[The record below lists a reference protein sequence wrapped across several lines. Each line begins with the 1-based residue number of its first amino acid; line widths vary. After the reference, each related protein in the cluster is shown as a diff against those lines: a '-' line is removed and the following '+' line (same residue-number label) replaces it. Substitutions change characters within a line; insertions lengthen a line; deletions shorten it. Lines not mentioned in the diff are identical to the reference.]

1 MKKILDNER
10 SINIEKEIKE
20 NSKLKLEKLFK
31 KYETSLDGISVV
43 NIDEKIEK
51 YGKNIIELKDSNT
64 IWHKLKEAFIN
75 PFNIVLTIV
84 AIITF
89 ITDVVLSTQK
99 DYATFILIVSTV
111 IISAIIS
118 FNEQTKSDNAAKKLK
133 KMITNKMDVIRDGNQ
148 MTVDIENVVPGD
160 IVKLSSG
167 DMIPGDVRFI
177 ETKDLFIDQASLTG
191 ESNPVEKFDVLK
203 EGYEVLT
210 DISNIGFLGTN
221 IVSGSTIA
229 IVLATGNNTYFGSM
243 AKSLYS
249 VNDKNS
255 FERGID
261 DITKI
266 LIQFMF
272 VLVPIVLIVNY
283 FSVKDIWA
291 SLIFAI
297 TIAVGLTPEMLPVI
311 TTSTLAKGAVEMSKK
326 KTIVKRL
333 SSIQTF
339 GQMNILCTDKTGTLT
354 EDRVIL
360 EKYMDA
366 SGNESLRILKHAF
379 LNSYFQTGL
388 KNLIDTAIIS
398 RAEKENLNILKEQY
412 VREDEIPFDFSR
424 RRMSVVLRDENGKR
438 QLITKG
444 AVDEILSICSY
455 IDFDGKVSELT
466 NELRERA
473 YKVYEENNND
483 GLRVI
488 AIAQKNEIHDINTFG
503 VQDESNMVLI
513 GFVGFLDPPK
523 DSAKK
528 AIKTL
533 KKYGVDTVVLTGDSE
548 GVAVKVCQKVGIDTK
563 HAISGKDLE
572 NISDEDLKEKV
583 KNCHL
588 FSKLSPLQKQ
598 RVVRIFQENGNT
610 VGYMGDGINDSPPLK
625 QSDVGISVDTAVDIA
640 KETADIILLEK
651 DLNVL
656 EEGVINGR
664 RTFTNLLK
672 YIKMATSGN
681 FGNMI
686 SVIVAS
692 AFLPFLPML
701 PVHILIQN
709 LLNDFA
715 QIGMPFDNVDNEY
728 IQKPKTWNTEGI
740 KKFMFRFGLIS
751 TFLDIL
757 CFIILW
763 FVFKFNT
770 IEQAVMFQSGWFVFG
785 ILSQT
790 LIIHMIRTNKI
801 PFVESK
807 SSKQLLVSTFA
818 VVIVTIII
826 AFTNISIIF
835 DLSKL
840 PYMYLFWIAILMS
853 IYILFIQI
861 YKKIYM
867 KNNKEWL

>member
-1 MKKILDNER
+1 MKNSEKSTNV
-10 SINIEKEIKE
+10 EKELKE
-20 NSKLKLEKLFK
+20 NSNLKLDKLLK

-43 NIDEKIEK
+43 EIDDKIEE
-51 YGKNIIELKDSNT
+51 YGKNIIDLKDNNT

-89 ITDVVLSTQK
+89 ITDIVIAAKK
-99 DYATFILIVSTV
+99 DYATFILIVST
-111 IISAIIS
+111 ILISAIIS

-133 KMITNKMDVIRDGNQ
+133 KLITNKMEVIRDGKQ
-148 MTVDIENVVPGD
+148 VTVDIENIVPGD

-167 DMIPGDVRFI
+167 DMIPGDIRFI
-177 ETKDLFIDQASLTG
+177 ETKDLFIDQSSLTG
-191 ESNPVEKFDVLK
+191 ESNPVEKFSSLK
-203 EGYEVLT
+203 ESDTIT
-210 DISNIGFLGTN
+210 DISNIGFMGTN
-221 IVSGSTIA
+221 IVSGSSTA

-249 VNDKNS
+249 VNEKNS
-255 FERGID
+255 FEKGID

-266 LIQFMF
+266 LIKFMF
-272 VLVPIVLIVNY
+272 VLVPIVLVVNY
-283 FSVKDIWA
+283 FSVGDIWA

-354 EDRVIL
+354 EDKVIL

-366 SGNESLRILKHAF
+366 TGKESLRILKHAF

-388 KNLIDTAIIS
+388 KNLIDIAIIS
-398 RAEKENLNILKEQY
+398 RGEKENLNILKEQY
-412 VREDEIPFDFSR
+412 IREDEIPFDFSR
-424 RRMSVVLRDENGKR
+424 RRMSVVLRDEKGKR

-444 AVDEILSICSY
+444 AVDEVLSICSY
-455 IDFDGKVSELT
+455 IDFDGKAVELT
-466 NELRERA
+466 DELRKKA
-473 YKVYEENNND
+473 YQVYEEHNND
-483 GLRVI
+483 GLRVL
-488 AIAQKNEIHDINTFG
+488 AVAQKNEIHDVNTFG

-523 DSAKK
+523 ESTKK

-533 KKYGVDTVVLTGDSE
+533 KKYGVDTIVLTGDSE
-548 GVAVKVCQKVGIDTK
+548 GVAIKVCQKVGIDTEN
-563 HAISGKDLE
+563 AISGKDID
-572 NISDEDLKEKV
+572 NFSDEELKEKV

-588 FSKLSPLQKQ
+588 FSKLSPMQKQ
-598 RVVRIFQENGNT
+598 RIVRIIQENGNT

-664 RTFTNLLK
+664 KTFTNLLK

-686 SVIVAS
+686 SVIIAS
-692 AFLPFLPML
+692 IFLPFLPML
-701 PVHILIQN
+701 PIHILIQN

-740 KKFMFRFGLIS
+740 KKFMFNFGLIS
-751 TFLDIL
+751 TALDIL
-757 CFIILW
+757 CFLVLW
-763 FVFKFNT
+763 FIFKFNT
-770 IEQAVMFQSGWFVFG
+770 DEQAVLFQSGWFVFG

-790 LIIHMIRTNKI
+790 IIIHMIRTNKI
-801 PFVESK
+801 PFIESK
-807 SSKQLLVSTFA
+807 SSKQLLISTFV
-818 VVIVTIII
+818 VVIITLVI
-826 AFTNISIIF
+826 AFSNISVIF

-840 PYMYLFWIAILMS
+840 PYQ
-853 IYILFIQI
+853 YILWIMFLMIIYVIFIQI
-861 YKKIYM
+861 YKKVYI